1 MQEVRC
7 GACGKLL
14 AIGDYKRLQIKCPRC
29 RVLNDLRAESL
40 QPERLRASSKNGLTD
55 DDRTSSAE
63 HLQQHGRSGHDSGGA
78 DGAVG
83 RRKAPPRTTHPA
95 GVS

>member
-29 RVLNDLRAESL
+29 RALNDLRAESL
-40 QPERLRASSKNGLTD
+40 QPERPRASSKNGLTD
-55 DDRTSSAE
+55 DDRTRNPGDF
-63 HLQQHGRSGHDSGGA
+63 QQRHRS
-78 DGAVG
+78 
-83 RRKAPPRTTHPA
+83 
-95 GVS
+95 